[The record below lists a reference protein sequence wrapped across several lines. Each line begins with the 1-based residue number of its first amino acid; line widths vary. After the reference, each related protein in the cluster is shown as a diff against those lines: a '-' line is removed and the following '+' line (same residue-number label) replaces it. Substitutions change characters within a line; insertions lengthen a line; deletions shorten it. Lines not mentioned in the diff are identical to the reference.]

1 MKHVG
6 LLEAE
11 ANLANLC
18 REVASTGHELII
30 EQDGEPLVRLVPAGV
45 RPDPAKA
52 ESVCEALR
60 LWDALNPDDDGDDF
74 ELPPRNETHRD
85 PLSDYWK

>member
-11 ANLANLC
+11 ENLAEIC
-18 REVASTGHELII
+18 REVAATGRELII
-30 EQDGEPLVRLVPAGV
+30 EQNGEPLVRLVPAFV

-60 LWDALNPDDDGDDF
+60 QWDALHHDDGDDF
-74 ELPPRNETHRD
+74 EVPPRNEVSRD
-85 PLSDYWK
+85 VLSDYWK